1 MPGQAG
7 LLRSTLD
14 ERIAARDRSGAVD
27 AALEA
32 VRSGALSI
40 TELYEV
46 LTDLL
51 VDVGASW
58 RSGETEVWQ
67 EHFATAVVR
76 TIVEACAPLVAE
88 HAGAGVRRTVV
99 LATPPDEFHDV
110 GLRMLTDRFLLAGWT
125 AHLLGPSVPVAQLS
139 AAVHEL
145 AADAVALS
153 VSTHYHRVG
162 LRRYV
167 AALRTAEPDLQVW
180 VGGAAFAHE
189 HEGWTDADILDP
201 AAIPALGDETGA

>member
-58 RSGETEVWQ
+58 QSGETEVWQ

-99 LATPPDEFHDV
+99 RAGHREHARDQRGPEDPPDRDPEGH
-110 GLRMLTDRFLLAGWT
+110 R
-125 AHLLGPSVPVAQLS
+125 
-139 AAVHEL
+139 HE
-145 AADAVALS
+145 
-153 VSTHYHRVG
+153 
-162 LRRYV
+162 
-167 AALRTAEPDLQVW
+167 
-180 VGGAAFAHE
+180 
-189 HEGWTDADILDP
+189 
-201 AAIPALGDETGA
+201 